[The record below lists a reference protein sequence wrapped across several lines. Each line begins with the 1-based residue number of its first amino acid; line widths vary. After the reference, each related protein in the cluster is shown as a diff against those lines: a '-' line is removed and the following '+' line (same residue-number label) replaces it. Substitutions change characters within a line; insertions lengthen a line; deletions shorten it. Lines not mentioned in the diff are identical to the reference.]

1 MHHLLLAL
9 PLALTLLTSA
19 PLDDQPALKEK
30 LEKKLAKGFVES
42 GGWRLDYGKA
52 RTEAK
57 EKDQLL
63 FVYFT
68 RTFAP

>member
-1 MHHLLLAL
+1 MNSLLLAL

-19 PLDDQPALKEK
+19 PPDDPAALRAK
-30 LEKKLAKGFVES
+30 LEEKLAKDFVES
-42 GGWRLDYGKA
+42 GGWRLDYAQA
-52 RTEAK
+52 RAEAK